1 MDYHPL
7 GNTGLTVSV
16 AGLGCGGNSRL
27 GLGRGASFDE
37 CVGVARAAIDLG
49 VNFLDTAEV
58 YGTEEIV
65 GAAVKAY
72 DRDKLVISTKA
83 LFKEGDTAK
92 TVTRKVEASLKR
104 LGLDHVDIFHFHA
117 VRPAAYE
124 HHRDVLAPALLR
136 LKEQGKVRHVG
147 LTETGPRD
155 PDQAMLSRAVEEA
168 PWEVIM
174 LAYSLVN
181 QGART
186 RVFPVTRRRGIGTL
200 LMFVVRNIFSND
212 AYRRAVFAKL
222 VEDGRLDASVLSQGS
237 ADGDPARLPRRRG
250 RRGEHH
256 RCGLS
261 LCAPRRRRRRHP
273 VRHRQPGACE
283 GQHRVDLAAA
293 TPRPGGRAA
302 AQDVRAPERRRAGSA
317 GAGEGV
323 ETCHHR
329 PHLVCSPSFETA
341 RSLSRGIRG
350 GPPQDEGSGRGGV
363 GFRVA

>member
-1 MDYHPL
+1 LEKEHIMQCHPL

-65 GAAVKAY
+65 GAAVRAY
-72 DRDKLVISTKA
+72 DRDRLVISTKA
-83 LFKEGDTAK
+83 LFKTEDTAE
-92 TVTRKVEASLKR
+92 TVTQKVEASLKR
-104 LGLDHVDIFHFHA
+104 LGLDHVDVFHFHA
-117 VRPAAYE
+117 VGPAAYE
-124 HHRDVLAPALLR
+124 HHRDVLAPALVR

-155 PDQAMLSRAVEEA
+155 PEQAMLSRAIEDA

-186 RVFPVTRRRGIGTL
+186 KVFPVTARRGIGTL

-222 VEDGRLDASVLSQGS
+222 VEEGLLDKSLLSDGADPLDFLVSEGGAESITDAAYRYARHEKGADVILFGTGNQAHVKANIESILRPPLPAPVVERLHRTFGHLS
-237 ADGDPARLPRRRG
+237 
-250 RRGEHH
+250 
-256 RCGLS
+256 
-261 LCAPRRRRRRHP
+261 
-273 VRHRQPGACE
+273 
-283 GQHRVDLAAA
+283 
-293 TPRPGGRAA
+293 
-302 AQDVRAPERRRAGSA
+302 
-317 GAGEGV
+317 
-323 ETCHHR
+323 
-329 PHLVCSPSFETA
+329 
-341 RSLSRGIRG
+341 
-350 GPPQDEGSGRGGV
+350 GV
-363 GFRVA
+363 GLDLPGPVKA